1 MISENTIVSHVV
13 ELCHQHGVKHIIFS
27 PGSRNAPFTISF
39 NEDPRFNCYVIP
51 DERAAAFFALG
62 LAQYTKTIT
71 AVCCTSGTAS
81 LNYAPALAE
90 AFYQRIPMLAIT
102 ADRPEEW
109 IDQGIGQ
116 SIRQHNVFQNF
127 ILKSHTLP
135 SNTEKHDYAA
145 RLINEVLLYA
155 NGAVKG
161 PVHLNVPLYEPLYE
175 TVEKPLKLPRK
186 IEKLNFLHR
195 VSSNEITRLSEKWNN
210 AEKKL
215 VVIGA
220 IEKDPELQSLI
231 SSIAADPS
239 VTVLTETHGNLSDS
253 RFHPSIDR
261 IIEGITAEQKE
272 EFTPNI
278 LLTFGVNLISKKLKY
293 LLFEMDIQ
301 QHWHIDPHP
310 DLVDTY
316 HALTCHIEDTPKG
329 FFSLFAKACK
339 SRESTYASKWEK
351 LEIATK
357 AVHYR
362 FLEDV
367 PYSDF
372 YVYTQLIKALPK
384 GTFLQMGNSAAVRYI
399 QLISQRY
406 DIIYHGNRGT
416 SGIDGCTSTAAG
428 ASWLNTKKLTVL
440 MSGDVSFFYDINGLW
455 HKYISPQ
462 LRVVIVNNRGGG
474 IFRIIKGPRGTN
486 QLEEFF
492 ESRHHVNAEHAAE
505 TYDLEYYKA
514 DDEDSLN
521 NQLVHFFEA
530 KPKAAILEIFTP
542 TTDNDKI
549 LDEYFQHINK
559 ALGNESM

>member
-1 MISENTIVSHVV
+1 MISKNTIVSHLV
-13 ELCHQHGVKHIIFS
+13 ELCYQHGVRHIIFS

-39 NEDPRFNCYVIP
+39 NEDPRFQCYIIP

-71 AVCCTSGTAS
+71 ALCCTSGTAS

-116 SIRQHNVFQNF
+116 SIRQHNVFQNY

-135 SNTEKHDYAA
+135 SNTEKHQYAS

-155 NGAVKG
+155 NGPIKG
-161 PVHLNVPLYEPLYE
+161 PVHLNVPLYEPLYD
-175 TVEKPLKLPRK
+175 TVEKAEITPRK
-186 IEKLNFLHR
+186 IEKLKFLHR
-195 VSSNEITRLSEKWNN
+195 VNSAEITRLSEQWNS

-220 IEKDPELQSLI
+220 IEKDQELQKLI
-231 SSIAADPS
+231 SRLTDDPS
-239 VTVLTETHGNLSDS
+239 VVVLTETHGNLADE

-261 IIEGITAEQKE
+261 IIEGIKPELEKD
-272 EFTPNI
+272 FTPDI

-293 LLFEMDIQ
+293 LLFNMDID

-316 HALTCHIEDTPKG
+316 HALTIHIEDTPLG
-329 FFSLFAKACK
+329 FFSLFVGACK
-339 SRESTYASKWEK
+339 PKESEYANQWNK
-351 LEIATK
+351 LEEATK
-357 AVHYR
+357 SVHYD
-362 FLEDV
+362 FINQLSF
-367 PYSDF
+367 SDF
-372 YVYTQLIKALPK
+372 YAYVQIMDALPK

-428 ASWLNTKKLTVL
+428 AAWLNTGALTVL
-440 MSGDVSFFYDINGLW
+440 VSGDVSFFYDINGLW
-455 HKYISPQ
+455 HKYISPK
-462 LRVVIVNNRGGG
+462 LRIIVVNNRGGG
-474 IFRIIKGPRGTN
+474 IFRIIKGPHGTN
-486 QLEEFF
+486 QLEEYF
-492 ESRHHVNAEHAAE
+492 ESRHEVTAEHTAS
-505 TYDLEYYKA
+505 TYGLDYFSASDEESLADCLE
-514 DDEDSLN
+514 
-521 NQLVHFFEA
+521 HFFEE
-530 KPKAAILEIFTP
+530 KQKASILEIFTP
-542 TTDNDKI
+542 TVDNDKV
-549 LDEYFQHINK
+549 LKEYFVQINK
-559 ALGNESM
+559 ALGNG

>member
-1 MISENTIVSHVV
+1 MISKNTIVSHLV
-13 ELCHQHGVKHIIFS
+13 ELCHQHGVRHIIFS

-39 NEDPRFNCYVIP
+39 NEDPRFTCYVIP

-116 SIRQHNVFQNF
+116 SIRQHNVFKNF

-135 SNTEKHDYAA
+135 SNTEKHDFAA

-155 NGAVKG
+155 NGKVKG

-175 TVEKPLKLPRK
+175 TVEKATILPRK
-186 IEKLNFLHR
+186 IEKLSFLHR
-195 VSSNEITRLSEKWNN
+195 VNASEINRLSEHWNN
-210 AEKKL
+210 SKKKL
-215 VVIGA
+215 IVIGA
-220 IEKDPELQSLI
+220 IEKDERLQKLI
-231 SSIAADPS
+231 TLLTNDPS
-239 VTVLTETHGNLSDS
+239 VVVLTETHGNLVDE

-261 IIEGITAEQKE
+261 IIEGITE
-272 EFTPNI
+272 ERITDFTPDI

-293 LLFEMDIQ
+293 LLYNMNINA
-301 QHWHIDPHP
+301 HWHIDPHP

-316 HALTCHIEDTPKG
+316 HALTIHIEDSPVG
-329 FFSLFAKACK
+329 FFSLFEQACK
-339 SRESTYASKWEK
+339 PKESDYSAQWDVLEK
-351 LEIATK
+351 ATK
-357 AVHYR
+357 SVHYEYLKNLP
-362 FLEDV
+362 F
-367 PYSDF
+367 SDF
-372 YVYTQLIKALPK
+372 YAYQQLMKALPK

-416 SGIDGCTSTAAG
+416 SGIDGCSSTAAG
-428 ASWLNTKKLTVL
+428 AAWLNTDNLTVL
-440 MSGDVSFFYDINGLW
+440 MTGDVSFFYDINALW
-455 HKYISPQ
+455 HKYLSST
-462 LRVVIVNNRGGG
+462 LRIIIVNNRGGG
-474 IFRIIKGPRGTN
+474 IFRIIKGPHGTN

-492 ESRHHVNAEHAAE
+492 ESRHHVNAEHASK
-505 TYDLEYYKA
+505 TYGLDYYKA
-514 DDEDSLN
+514 ENEEELSSEIN
-521 NQLVHFFEA
+521 HFFEEKTRA
-530 KPKAAILEIFTP
+530 SILEIFTP
-542 TTDNDKI
+542 TEDNDKV
-549 LDEYFQHINK
+549 LSNYFKQINK
-559 ALGNESM
+559 ALNK